1 MRFLPLIVGTI
12 ALIVGGIWIGQGT
25 GCFPYPGSSFMI
37 NDITWAYVGAGVVA
51 GGFLLIYLARRSAA
65 PSRFVSAVGLTAP
78 RANSA
83 SGVFGPELRPPWF
96 GQRPLARAL
105 R

>member
-1 MRFLPLIVGTI
+1 MLSGWGANMRFLPLIVGTI

-51 GGFLLIYLARRSAA
+51 GGFLLIYLARRS
-65 PSRFVSAVGLTAP
+65 
-78 RANSA
+78 
-83 SGVFGPELRPPWF
+83 
-96 GQRPLARAL
+96 
-105 R
+105 